1 MKSVTKRTVRINPW
15 ALAASLGRREGRW
28 DIPRRDFAPAPG
40 QTLLR
45 EAGNADQSK
54 HGASWFRRAMRLLGR
69 CYRAARRCD
78 LAAIKTG
85 AARDRVA
92 RRARLIERFHAQP
105 EMSDRALHRG
115 MGNGSH
121 LLVMSAFTL
130 TEAFLNQSA
139 LLLAGESS
147 LRLLYALGL
156 GLAQIYLAK
165 ALGQGLRGREMGA
178 PDTPSKTWLGGLAIA
193 SAALIVALAVLRAE
207 ALHLT
212 LRMAISQTTANT
224 GGSTVTTSSP
234 VDLPMTGWQW
244 FGLMQAAVFVAA
256 CSCARLHANWLAD
269 QRDKL
274 TLSYRRALWRLNWR
288 LFWERLA
295 TTASD
300 RARGRWAGSHARS
313 LEQADEAAHINMV
326 TQARYGHANLRSRKG
341 QLEDTDNLSPLPLED
356 KAWRRAPDPLA
367 RIGSDG
373 FHVNRS
379 AWVDFTVPAPDIAWP
394 QNGNGHTSEA
404 AGASSKRRDD

>member
-1 MKSVTKRTVRINPW
+1 MRSMNRTIRINPW
-15 ALAASLGRREGRW
+15 SLAASLGRREGRW
-28 DIPRRDFAPAPG
+28 GIPRRDFAPAPG

-45 EAGNADQSK
+45 EAGNAGQSK
-54 HGASWFRRAMRLLGR
+54 HGDSWYRRAMRLLGR
-69 CYRAARRCD
+69 CYQAARRCD
-78 LAAIKTG
+78 LATIKTR

-105 EMSDRALHRG
+105 EMSEKALHRG

-121 LLVMSAFTL
+121 LLVMTAFTL

-139 LLLAGESS
+139 LLLAGESR

-178 PDTPSKTWLGGLAIA
+178 PDAPSKAWLGGLAT
-193 SAALIVALAVLRAE
+193 AAVALVVALAVLRAE

-212 LRMAISQTTANT
+212 LRLAISQTAANT

-234 VDLPMTGWQW
+234 VDLPMTGWLW

-256 CSCARLHANWLAD
+256 TSCARMHSNWVAD

-295 TTASD
+295 TAASD
-300 RARGRWAGSHARS
+300 RAGGRWAGSYARS
-313 LEQADEAAHINMV
+313 LEQADEAAHMNMV
-326 TQARYGHANLRSRKG
+326 TQARYGHANLRSRNG
-341 QLEDTDNLSPLPLED
+341 ELGDTDNLSPMPLED

-373 FHVNRS
+373 FRVNRS
-379 AWVDFTVPAPDIAWP
+379 AWVDFRIPAPDIASP

-404 AGASSKRRDD
+404 VSPSSDRKDD